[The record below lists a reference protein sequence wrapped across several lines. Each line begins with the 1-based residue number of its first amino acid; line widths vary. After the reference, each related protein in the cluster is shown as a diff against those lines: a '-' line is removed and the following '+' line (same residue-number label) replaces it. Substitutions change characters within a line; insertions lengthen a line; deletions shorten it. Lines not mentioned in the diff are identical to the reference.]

1 MIASGI
7 VKRHYEAYQICKF
20 EFDLLLLLILLY
32 YLSSGP
38 GAYNNEEKT
47 TFRYLL
53 DHQPMSRRGYTFNA
67 RTEKRKTFEAKV
79 IEGETL
85 L

>member
-1 MIASGI
+1 
-7 VKRHYEAYQICKF
+7 
-20 EFDLLLLLILLY
+20 LLCFII
-32 YLSSGP
+32 SSGP

-79 IEGETL
+79 IGGKAL
-85 L
+85 LY

>member
-1 MIASGI
+1 
-7 VKRHYEAYQICKF
+7 
-20 EFDLLLLLILLY
+20 
-32 YLSSGP
+32 
-38 GAYNNEEKT
+38 
-47 TFRYLL
+47 
-53 DHQPMSRRGYTFNA
+53 MSRRGYTFNA